1 MRRPTVLLVVSL
13 LAACGGRPR
22 HSTYIQPWSAVLCE
36 GIEYVEVSNNL
47 RYAVAIFTSVD
58 PSHPSSAEFVGT
70 APPGLTSIP
79 LAGTSAQGRPAGF
92 EARRDDEAVQVGVR
106 MIRRCD
112 SR

>member
-1 MRRPTVLLVVSL
+1 MRRATLILGVFLG
-13 LAACGGRPR
+13 ACSGRPR
-22 HSTYIQPWSAVLCE
+22 HSTYIQPWSVVLCE
-36 GIEYVEVSNNL
+36 GNEYVEVSNNL

-58 PSHPSSAEFVGT
+58 ASHPSNAEFVGT

-92 EARRDDEAVQVGVR
+92 EARRNDETVQVGVR